1 MIKYSCEKCGKEFTQ
16 KGHYTKHTTKKNPCV
31 FESKIEEMIE
41 KVVAKKINELSSITL
56 NTNTDKKYSVLSLFT
71 GIGGMDMGFGG
82 DVIVHKNSISTDFAN
97 NIKCNY
103 EDIDGFVNLIPKM
116 FNVVFQNDILE
127 GAKKV
132 CELNNTHSNY
142 IVKSIY
148 ELLSENYNFPKTDI
162 VIGGFPCFV
171 KGTKILTQNG
181 YKNIECVELCDKLLT
196 HTGNFQSILNLQKK
210 IYIGNLFNI
219 DVKYHPDIITCT
231 EEHPFYIREKKKMWN
246 NKLRKYEYIFENPIW
261 KKANELT
268 MCDYFG
274 MPINN
279 NKIVPEFTFEK
290 VINQYK
296 KEQTYIKLDNLDYWF
311 VMGYLIGDGWIE
323 ETNKKYG
330 RCMYKIRNNKDEK
343 EVFERINRVLPITD
357 KNCNSGR
364 CKKFGCSD
372 FIWYNILKQFGKY
385 AYGKL
390 IPEWVQDAP
399 KEFIQ
404 EFINGYVKAD
414 GCISKN
420 NTIRVTTVSYNLAFG
435 LQRLYLKLGHI
446 FAISKRILPKTTT
459 IGGRIVNQRQNYT
472 IKGKIHKEKNMSSFI
487 DTTNNYAWFS
497 PFKINKVKVIEE
509 PVYNFEVE
517 NDNSYI
523 VENLCVHNCNDFS
536 HAGKRKGFNSETT
549 HNLKD
554 ELTIDNSRG
563 TLYKSFVSVVDK
575 VKPKIFIAEN
585 VYGLLTMKDNP
596 INQIISD
603 FSNLGYDV
611 NYELIKANEYGIPQ
625 KRWRVI
631 IIGISKNRRIN
642 ELNINWNLITKNKIN
657 CNIGV
662 YFKHLLEPSDTIDI
676 SQQSFSKAKKLEK
689 GQGQVEINL
698 NSISPTIRAEH
709 HGNIEFR
716 RHLNGI
722 NKNEKELPERRLTI
736 RETGLIQ
743 TFPPNFIFNQKKDMT
758 SYKYIGNA
766 VPPLLAYIVADKIE
780 ELLLEYF

>member
-1 MIKYSCEKCGKEFTQ
+1 MVKYSCEKCGKEFTQ

-41 KVVAKKINELSSITL
+41 KVVAKKINELSNITL
-56 NTNTDKKYSVLSLFT
+56 NTHTDKKYSVLSLFT

-97 NIKCNY
+97 NIKCKY
-103 EDIDGFVNLIPKM
+103 KSIDGFVNLIPKM

-132 CELNNTHSNY
+132 CELNNTDCNY

-162 VIGGFPCFV
+162 VIGGFPC
-171 KGTKILTQNG
+171 
-181 YKNIECVELCDKLLT
+181 
-196 HTGNFQSILNLQKK
+196 
-210 IYIGNLFNI
+210 
-219 DVKYHPDIITCT
+219 
-231 EEHPFYIREKKKMWN
+231 
-246 NKLRKYEYIFENPIW
+246 
-261 KKANELT
+261 
-268 MCDYFG
+268 
-274 MPINN
+274 
-279 NKIVPEFTFEK
+279 
-290 VINQYK
+290 
-296 KEQTYIKLDNLDYWF
+296 
-311 VMGYLIGDGWIE
+311 
-323 ETNKKYG
+323 
-330 RCMYKIRNNKDEK
+330 
-343 EVFERINRVLPITD
+343 
-357 KNCNSGR
+357 
-364 CKKFGCSD
+364 
-372 FIWYNILKQFGKY
+372 
-385 AYGKL
+385 
-390 IPEWVQDAP
+390 
-399 KEFIQ
+399 
-404 EFINGYVKAD
+404 
-414 GCISKN
+414 
-420 NTIRVTTVSYNLAFG
+420 
-435 LQRLYLKLGHI
+435 
-446 FAISKRILPKTTT
+446 
-459 IGGRIVNQRQNYT
+459 
-472 IKGKIHKEKNMSSFI
+472 
-487 DTTNNYAWFS
+487 
-497 PFKINKVKVIEE
+497 
-509 PVYNFEVE
+509 
-517 NDNSYI
+517 
-523 VENLCVHNCNDFS
+523 NDFS

-554 ELTIDNSRG
+554 ELTTDNSRG

-603 FSNLGYDV
+603 FTNLGYDV

-662 YFKHLLEPSDTIDI
+662 YFNHLLEPIDTTDI

-722 NKNEKELPERRLTI
+722 NTNEKELLERRLTI

-743 TFPPNFIFNQKKDMT
+743 TFPPNFIFNQKKDLT

-766 VPPLLAYIVADKIE
+766 VPPLLAYIVADKVQ